1 MTQEFQID
9 HEILI
14 EFIKETLE
22 ELDGLDPMFI
32 ALEKNP
38 KDTGVLNAIFRTMH
52 SIKGSSSFF
61 NLKHIRTFSHKLEN
75 LLDDLRKGAR
85 QADPEIVNIM
95 LEGKDQLENML
106 NRLASGD
113 FSNDMR
119 KAEEELLFAVEKIL
133 AQKPA
138 VKERQLPVQV
148 FGEIDLLIPQLAESG
163 LLDQGAVGELVLLC
177 ERLRD
182 IVLGP
187 AGAEIARPPHIGELL
202 VSQGMVSSDDVVNA
216 LSRQKK
222 LGDILVEDGK
232 VDRDTVE
239 QIGQNQR
246 KMAEEIAQASREKA
260 STVQSQMRKTMRI
273 EEEKID
279 GFMDVVGE
287 LIINAEVF
295 NYLQKKLEAGL
306 ELDKSIMEFKNAN
319 LDFSELIFNLQKE
332 LAEVRKIPLKGIFQK
347 LPRMV
352 RDLAVGMKKQAD
364 LQVVGEKLLVDKSLF
379 EQLESPLNH
388 LIRNAVDHGIE
399 SPSERL
405 ALGKV
410 ETGMVKVTA
419 LESGGDFVLR
429 IADDGRGLNV
439 GQIKAKAVEKG
450 MVSPENAAV
459 MSDKEAYRMI
469 FLPGFSTAKNVTD
482 ISGRGVGMDVV
493 MTMINENKGKID
505 IVSTPGLGTELV
517 IYLPLSSTL
526 ITISGLVVA
535 VGKETYIIPME
546 WVRESIN
553 PIREQVI
560 SIKGEGELVRI
571 REQLYPLIRLYEE
584 FETDPKFLNPWDGV
598 VMVIE
603 KEGSH
608 CCLLVDEII
617 EETQVVLKD
626 LGGMFRNIPEI
637 LGGAILGDG
646 NVGLVVNVEGLIKSS
661 GLKSQES

>member
-1 MTQEFQID
+1 MTQDFEID
-9 HEILI
+9 REILV

-22 ELDGLDPMFI
+22 ELDGLDPQFI

-38 KDTGVLNAIFRTMH
+38 HDTGVLNAIFRTMH

-61 NLKHIRTFSHKLEN
+61 NLNHIRTFSHKLEN

-85 QADPEIVNIM
+85 EADLEIINIM
-95 LEGKDQLENML
+95 LEGKDQLEKML
-106 NRLASGD
+106 NRLAAGN
-113 FSNDMR
+113 FSNEME
-119 KAEEELLFAVEKIL
+119 KSEEELLFAVEKIL
-133 AQKPA
+133 SQKPT
-138 VKERQLPVQV
+138 VEKRQMPTQV
-148 FGEIDLLIPQLAESG
+148 FGEIDLVIPQLAESG
-163 LLDQGAVGELVLLC
+163 LLDHSSVSELVTLV
-177 ERLRD
+177 ERLREM
-182 IVLGP
+182 VLGQGGVDSRAP
-187 AGAEIARPPHIGELL
+187 QLGEML
-202 VSQGMVSSDDVVNA
+202 VSEGVVSSADVVGA
-216 LSRQKK
+216 LSKQKK
-222 LGDILVEDGK
+222 LGDILVEEGK
-232 VDRDTVE
+232 VDRETIEKVGGK
-239 QIGQNQR
+239 QKKI
-246 KMAEEIAQASREKA
+246 KEEINQASREKT
-260 STVQSQMRKTMRI
+260 STVQAQLRKTMRI

-295 NYLQKKLEAGL
+295 NYLQKKLEAGQDL
-306 ELDKSIMEFKNAN
+306 EKSIMEFKNAN

-352 RDLAVGMKKQAD
+352 RDLAVGMKKKAD
-364 LQVVGEKLLVDKSLF
+364 IYLTGEKLLVDKSLF

-388 LIRNAVDHGIE
+388 LIRNSVDHGIE

-405 ALGKV
+405 AMGKA
-410 ETGMVKVTA
+410 ETGSVKVIATEGA
-419 LESGGDFVLR
+419 GDFIIR
-429 IADDGRGLNV
+429 IIDDGRGMNV

-450 MVSPENAAV
+450 LISPENAATI
-459 MSDKEAYRMI
+459 SDKDAYRMV

-493 MTMINENKGKID
+493 MTMINENKGKVD
-505 IVSTPGLGTELV
+505 IISSPGVGTEIV
-517 IYLPLSSTL
+517 ISLPLSSTL

-535 VGKETYIIPME
+535 LGTENYIIPME

-553 PIREQVI
+553 PDKEQVI
-560 SIKGEGELVRI
+560 SVKGEGELIRI

-584 FETDPKFLNPWDGV
+584 FGAEPRFRNPWDGV

-603 KEGSH
+603 KDDAH
-608 CCLLVDEII
+608 CCVLVDEII

-626 LGGMFRNIPEI
+626 LGGLFRGIPEI

-661 GLKSQES
+661 GLTAQVD

>member
-1 MTQEFQID
+1 MTQDFEID
-9 HEILI
+9 REILV

-22 ELDGLDPMFI
+22 ELDGLDPQFI

-38 KDTGVLNAIFRTMH
+38 HDTGVLNAIFRTMH

-61 NLKHIRTFSHKLEN
+61 NLNHIRTFSHKLEN

-85 QADPEIVNIM
+85 EADLEIINIM
-95 LEGKDQLENML
+95 LEGKDQLEKML
-106 NRLASGD
+106 NRLAAGN
-113 FSNDMR
+113 FSNEME
-119 KAEEELLFAVEKIL
+119 KSEEELLFAVEKIL
-133 AQKPA
+133 SQKPT
-138 VKERQLPVQV
+138 VEKRQMPTQV
-148 FGEIDLLIPQLAESG
+148 FGEIDLVIPQLAESG
-163 LLDQGAVGELVLLC
+163 LLDHSSVSELVTLV
-177 ERLRD
+177 ERLREM
-182 IVLGP
+182 VLGQGGVDSRAP
-187 AGAEIARPPHIGELL
+187 QLGEML
-202 VSQGMVSSDDVVNA
+202 VSEGVVSSADVVGA
-216 LSRQKK
+216 LSKQKK
-222 LGDILVEDGK
+222 LGDILVEEGK
-232 VDRDTVE
+232 VDRETIEKVGGK
-239 QIGQNQR
+239 QKKI
-246 KMAEEIAQASREKA
+246 KEEINQASREKT
-260 STVQSQMRKTMRI
+260 STVQAQLRKTMRI

-295 NYLQKKLEAGL
+295 NYLQKKLEAGQDL
-306 ELDKSIMEFKNAN
+306 EKSIMEFKNAN

-352 RDLAVGMKKQAD
+352 RDLAVGMKKKAD
-364 LQVVGEKLLVDKSLF
+364 IYLTGEKLLVDKSLF

-388 LIRNAVDHGIE
+388 LIRNSVDHGIE

-405 ALGKV
+405 AMGKA
-410 ETGMVKVTA
+410 ETGSVKVIATEGA
-419 LESGGDFVLR
+419 GDFIIR
-429 IADDGRGLNV
+429 IIDDGRGMNV

-450 MVSPENAAV
+450 LISPENAATI
-459 MSDKEAYRMI
+459 SDKDAYRMV

-493 MTMINENKGKID
+493 MTMINENKGKVD
-505 IVSTPGLGTELV
+505 IISSPGVGTEIV
-517 IYLPLSSTL
+517 ISLPLSSTL

-535 VGKETYIIPME
+535 LGTENYIIPME

-553 PIREQVI
+553 PDREQVI
-560 SIKGEGELVRI
+560 SVKGEGELIRI

-584 FETDPKFLNPWDGV
+584 FGAEPRFRNPWDGV

-603 KEGSH
+603 KDDAH
-608 CCLLVDEII
+608 CCVLVDEII

-626 LGGMFRNIPEI
+626 LGGLFRGIPEI

-661 GLKSQES
+661 GLTAQVD

>member
-1 MTQEFQID
+1 MTQDFEID
-9 HEILI
+9 REILV

-22 ELDGLDPMFI
+22 ELDGLDPQFI

-38 KDTGVLNAIFRTMH
+38 HDTGVLNAIFRTMH

-61 NLKHIRTFSHKLEN
+61 NLNHIRTFSHKLEN

-85 QADPEIVNIM
+85 EADLEIINIM
-95 LEGKDQLENML
+95 LEGKDQLEKML
-106 NRLASGD
+106 NRLAAGN
-113 FSNDMR
+113 FSNEME
-119 KAEEELLFAVEKIL
+119 KSEEELLFAVEKIL
-133 AQKPA
+133 SQKPT
-138 VKERQLPVQV
+138 VEKRQMPTQV
-148 FGEIDLLIPQLAESG
+148 FGEIDLVIPQLAESG
-163 LLDQGAVGELVLLC
+163 LLDHSSVSELVTLV
-177 ERLRD
+177 ERLREM
-182 IVLGP
+182 VLGQGGVDSR
-187 AGAEIARPPHIGELL
+187 APHLGEML
-202 VSQGMVSSDDVVNA
+202 VSEGVVSSADVVGA
-216 LSRQKK
+216 LSKQKK
-222 LGDILVEDGK
+222 LGDILVEEGK
-232 VDRDTVE
+232 VDRETIEKVGGK
-239 QIGQNQR
+239 QKKI
-246 KMAEEIAQASREKA
+246 KEEINQASREKT
-260 STVQSQMRKTMRI
+260 STVQAQLRKTMRI

-295 NYLQKKLEAGL
+295 NYLQKKLEAGQDL
-306 ELDKSIMEFKNAN
+306 EKSIMEFKNAN

-352 RDLAVGMKKQAD
+352 RDLAVGMKKKAD
-364 LQVVGEKLLVDKSLF
+364 IFLTGEKLLVDKSLF

-388 LIRNAVDHGIE
+388 LIRNSVDHGIE
-399 SPSERL
+399 FPSERL
-405 ALGKV
+405 AMGKA
-410 ETGMVKVTA
+410 ETGSVKVIATEGA
-419 LESGGDFVLR
+419 GDFIIR
-429 IADDGRGLNV
+429 IIDDGRGMNV

-450 MVSPENAAV
+450 LISPENAATI
-459 MSDKEAYRMI
+459 SDKDAYRMV

-493 MTMINENKGKID
+493 MTMINENKGKVD
-505 IVSTPGLGTELV
+505 IISSPGVGTEIV
-517 IYLPLSSTL
+517 ISLPLSSTL

-535 VGKETYIIPME
+535 LGTENYIIPME

-553 PIREQVI
+553 PDREQVI
-560 SIKGEGELVRI
+560 SVKGEGELIRI

-584 FETDPKFLNPWDGV
+584 FGAEPRFRNPWDGV

-603 KEGSH
+603 KDDAH
-608 CCLLVDEII
+608 CCVLVDEII

-626 LGGMFRNIPEI
+626 LGGLFRGIPEI

-661 GLKSQES
+661 GLTAQVD